1 MPYKTTVAT
10 VPAVQTE
17 RELLAWLIDKLKSA
31 ILHQG
36 FVILDSDDIAALLEK
51 MDIFQRRSFQN
62 ESQPTTDTEERRA
75 LS

>member
-36 FVILDSDDIAALLEK
+36 FVILDSDDTAALLEK
-51 MDIFQRRSFQN
+51 MNLFQRRSFQN

-75 LS
+75 LP

>member
-10 VPAVQTE
+10 IPAAQTE
-17 RELLAWLIDKLKSA
+17 RELLAWLIGKLKSA
-31 ILHQG
+31 MLHQG
-36 FVILDSDDIAALLEK
+36 FAILDSDDIAALLEK
-51 MDIFQRRSFQN
+51 MHIFQRRSFQN